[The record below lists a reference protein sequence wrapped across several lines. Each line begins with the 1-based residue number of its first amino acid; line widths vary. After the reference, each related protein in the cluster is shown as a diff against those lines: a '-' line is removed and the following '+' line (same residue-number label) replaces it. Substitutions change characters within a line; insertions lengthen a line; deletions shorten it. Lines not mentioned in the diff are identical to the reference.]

1 MKKLLATISLAAF
14 VISLHAQDRALLET
28 LVKKGML
35 TQQEATQIAKESV
48 AVKPNSKTTKSIK
61 VFGGVQGWFKW
72 ADNHITEGTGSLEE
86 ISGFELRYVKVG
98 MEADVAHG
106 WKAALVM
113 DFGSEGD
120 KRNYLDKVVISKK
133 IDIDYVNGELQ
144 IGLKKTNMGVEQVM
158 DDFGLLAIDR
168 SAATNFFTH
177 AGASKTGDLKCFGS
191 RTIGVF
197 WDGEIPQVEG
207 LYYGAAITSEI
218 TEGSTGI
225 INNINA
231 NSGLS
236 YYVSIGYKNVIALG
250 GESTDYDFG
259 INAGYAS
266 KGFERTIGSET
277 DKSEVWGVNPY
288 LKLRRGGLS
297 VVAEMFYQSVEKG
310 KSANESA
317 SPLGGNFILAYKIDV
332 DETIGA
338 IEPVLRLSYVTADTM
353 GVAVTADNKTYCFNE
368 AKTVY
373 IGFNWYTTDAIKTSF
388 GYEYGSYEGGTNP
401 ATANKL
407 QNNTVL
413 AQLQVVF

>member
-1 MKKLLATISLAAF
+1 MKKLFAGISLALCAAALF
-14 VISLHAQDRALLET
+14 AQDRALLET

-48 AVKPNSKTTKSIK
+48 AVKPNSPTTKSIK

-72 ADNHITEGTGSLEE
+72 ADNNITEGTGSLDE
-86 ISGFELRYVKVG
+86 ISGFELRYVKLG
-98 MEADVAHG
+98 MEADVGHG

-120 KRNYLDKVVISKK
+120 TRNYLDKVVISKK

-144 IGLKKTNMGVEQVM
+144 IGMRKTNMGVEQIT

-177 AGASKTGDLKCFGS
+177 AGNSKANELKCFGS
-191 RTIGVF
+191 RTIGIF
-197 WDGEIPQVEG
+197 WDGDIPQVEG

-218 TEGSTGI
+218 TEGSAGV

-236 YYVSIGYKNVIALG
+236 YYVSVGYKNVIALG
-250 GESTDYDFG
+250 GENTDYDVG
-259 INAGYAS
+259 INGGYAS
-266 KGFERTIGSET
+266 KGFVRTVGAVST
-277 DKSEVWGVNPY
+277 KSEVWGINPY
-288 LKLRRGGLS
+288 IKLRRGGLS
-297 VVAEMFYQSVEKG
+297 MVAEMFYQNVEEG
-310 KSANESA
+310 KSAVESA
-317 SPLGGNFILAYKIDV
+317 APLGGNVIVAYKIDV

-338 IEPVLRLSYVTADTM
+338 LEPVMRLSYVSADTM

-368 AKTVY
+368 IKTVY
-373 IGFNWYTTDAIKTSF
+373 VGVNWYPTDAIKTSF
-388 GYEYGSYEGGTNP
+388 GYEYGSYEGGTTP

-407 QNNTVL
+407 QNNTFL